1 MSGRHQ
7 FGIWLVLAALPLV
20 VLLLLAWR
28 GAVAPGIAAL
38 LGFTLL
44 GWSAL
49 LMGIWSADARHLH
62 AALLRGADQGTVL
75 PDLLAELRLP
85 QMAALGADVARLLRR
100 MQEREA
106 LVGQLQRADESIVQ
120 RLPDPLLVLGA
131 DRAVRRTNTAAR
143 AAFGGEMSAVLR
155 QPALRA
161 AIDRAYA
168 QGTTQSVDLS
178 LAVPMPRELQASVIP
193 LDPPLADGGR
203 AVVLL
208 SDRTRERAVERM
220 RADFVANSSH
230 ELRTPLASLIGFIDT
245 LRGPARDDPP
255 AQARFLG
262 IMAEQAERMNRL
274 LDDLLSLSRIELNE
288 HQAPLGAVDMHGL
301 ILRMMAELEP
311 RVASRRITMA
321 ADIAPDL
328 PPVRGD
334 ADQLVQVLQ
343 NLLDNAVKYGR
354 EGGTIRIAARQ
365 TGGANPP
372 SSDGRWPARPGMLVS
387 VADNG
392 PGIAKMHLPRLTER
406 FYRIDKGR
414 SRAVGGTG
422 LGLAIVK
429 HVVNRHRGQMLVES
443 EEGQGTTFTIWL
455 PLAPP
460 APPGDLAVEP
470 NAQAGSEPKAH
481 AERA

>member
-1 MSGRHQ
+1 MPVMLLDAGER
-7 FGIWLVLAALPLV
+7 VLFV
-20 VLLLLAWR
+20 NQGMR
-28 GAVAPGIAAL
+28 AL
-38 LGFTLL
+38 LGPGLENK
-44 GWSAL
+44 
-49 LMGIWSADARHLH
+49 H
-62 AALLRGADQGTVL
+62 V
-75 PDLLAELRLP
+75 
-85 QMAALGADVARLLRR
+85 
-100 MQEREA
+100 
-106 LVGQLQRADESIVQ
+106 
-120 RLPDPLLVLGA
+120 
-131 DRAVRRTNTAAR
+131 
-143 AAFGGEMSAVLR
+143 SAVLR
-155 QPALRA
+155 NPDVLEAIAHTAGDGEPASAYFTLPVPIERHYQAYTARVSA
-161 AIDRAYA
+161 APP
-168 QGTTQSVDLS
+168 TT
-178 LAVPMPRELQASVIP
+178 A
-193 LDPPLADGGR
+193 
-203 AVVLL
+203 VLL
-208 SDRTRERAVERM
+208 HDLTAIRRSERM
-220 RADFVANSSH
+220 RADFVANASH
-230 ELRTPLASLIGFIDT
+230 ELRTPLAAVSGFIDT